1 MRRFGTRTRSRD
13 PCERSERSHGRRRHE
28 RSARR
33 GTDIVGELTAE
44 LLFSCARILNQFK
57 VPLRN
62 IANRLP
68 SGLRVSLRVLW
79 GLAWAGFGVPWNGM
93 TNHAHWGV
101 IRWSL
106 IPRLRS
112 IDDAI
117 LNFLFYIPL
126 GMLGRRSH
134 SAGAI
139 IAVGFACSLTTELIQ
154 VFSHTRTPTLLDVVV
169 NTAGTIVGVA
179 LQSRIHSRAQPRE
192 DVASPQPPESYSS
205 RS

>member
-1 MRRFGTRTRSRD
+1 MND
-13 PCERSERSHGRRRHE
+13 QN
-28 RSARR
+28 A
-33 GTDIVGELTAE
+33 LTEDDVTSDRLDAE
-44 LLFSCARILNQFK
+44 RILVVNLQQSRF
-57 VPLRN
+57 
-62 IANRLP
+62 
-68 SGLRVSLRVLW
+68 LRVSLLILW
-79 GLAWAGFGVPWNGM
+79 GLAWAGFGIPWNGM

-106 IPRLRS
+106 IPRPRS
-112 IDDAI
+112 VDDAI

>member
-1 MRRFGTRTRSRD
+1 MLRSPTTASFWISTNVQNALTED
-13 PCERSERSHGRRRHE
+13 DVTSERL
-28 RSARR
+28 
-33 GTDIVGELTAE
+33 DAE
-44 LLFSCARILNQFK
+44 RILVVVNLQQSRFSP
-57 VPLRN
+57 V
-62 IANRLP
+62 
-68 SGLRVSLRVLW
+68 RVSLLILW
-79 GLAWAGFGVPWNGM
+79 GIAWAGFGIPWNGM

-139 IAVGFACSLTTELIQ
+139 IALGFACSLTTELIQ

-179 LQSRIHSRAQPRE
+179 LQSRIHSRPRPRE

>member
-1 MRRFGTRTRSRD
+1 
-13 PCERSERSHGRRRHE
+13 
-28 RSARR
+28 
-33 GTDIVGELTAE
+33 
-44 LLFSCARILNQFK
+44 
-57 VPLRN
+57 
-62 IANRLP
+62 
-68 SGLRVSLRVLW
+68 
-79 GLAWAGFGVPWNGM
+79 M

-134 SAGAI
+134 SAGVI
-139 IAVGFACSLTTELIQ
+139 IAIGFACSLTTELIQ

-179 LQSRIHSRAQPRE
+179 LQSRIHSRARPRE

>member
-1 MRRFGTRTRSRD
+1 
-13 PCERSERSHGRRRHE
+13 
-28 RSARR
+28 
-33 GTDIVGELTAE
+33 
-44 LLFSCARILNQFK
+44 
-57 VPLRN
+57 
-62 IANRLP
+62 
-68 SGLRVSLRVLW
+68 
-79 GLAWAGFGVPWNGM
+79 M

-112 IDDAI
+112 IDDAV

-134 SAGAI
+134 PAGVI

-154 VFSHTRTPTLLDVVV
+154 VFSHTRTPTLVDLVV

-179 LQSRIHSRAQPRE
+179 LQSRIQSGARPRE
-192 DVASPQPPESYSS
+192 DVASTRPPRSYSS

>member
-1 MRRFGTRTRSRD
+1 VILVKD
-13 PCERSERSHGRRRHE
+13 Q
-28 RSARR
+28 SA
-33 GTDIVGELTAE
+33 LTEDDVTIDRLDAE
-44 LLFSCARILNQFK
+44 RILVVNLQQSRF
-57 VPLRN
+57 
-62 IANRLP
+62 
-68 SGLRVSLRVLW
+68 LRVSLLILW
-79 GLAWAGFGVPWNGM
+79 GLAWAGFGIPWNGM

-139 IAVGFACSLTTELIQ
+139 IALGFACSLTTELIQ

-179 LQSRIHSRAQPRE
+179 LQSRIHSRARPRE

>member
-1 MRRFGTRTRSRD
+1 MR
-13 PCERSERSHGRRRHE
+13 
-28 RSARR
+28 
-33 GTDIVGELTAE
+33 
-44 LLFSCARILNQFK
+44 
-57 VPLRN
+57 
-62 IANRLP
+62 IAFLIA
-68 SGLRVSLRVLW
+68 W
-79 GLAWAGFGVPWNGM
+79 GLAWAGFGIPWTGM

-106 IPRLRS
+106 IPPRRS

-126 GMLGRRSH
+126 GMLGPSFQR
-134 SAGAI
+134 GGVI
-139 IAVGFACSLTTELIQ
+139 IAIGFACSLTTELIQ

-179 LQSRIHSRAQPRE
+179 LQSRLHSRAIARE
-192 DVASPQPPESYSS
+192 GTVSSQQKQSYTS

>member
-1 MRRFGTRTRSRD
+1 
-13 PCERSERSHGRRRHE
+13 
-28 RSARR
+28 
-33 GTDIVGELTAE
+33 
-44 LLFSCARILNQFK
+44 
-57 VPLRN
+57 
-62 IANRLP
+62 
-68 SGLRVSLRVLW
+68 
-79 GLAWAGFGVPWNGM
+79 M

-154 VFSHTRTPTLLDVVV
+154 VFSHTRTPALLDVVV

-179 LQSRIHSRAQPRE
+179 VQSRNYWLQPRRD
-192 DVASPQPPESYSS
+192 DVATPDPPESFSS
-205 RS
+205 RP

>member
-1 MRRFGTRTRSRD
+1 VGTRVVDEHHAVSHEYLILDREAFPDEGVRRSCSVR
-13 PCERSERSHGRRRHE
+13 
-28 RSARR
+28 
-33 GTDIVGELTAE
+33 V
-44 LLFSCARILNQFK
+44 
-57 VPLRN
+57 
-62 IANRLP
+62 
-68 SGLRVSLRVLW
+68 RVSLLILW
-79 GLAWAGFGVPWNGM
+79 GIAWAGFGIPWNGM

-126 GMLGRRSH
+126 GMLGHRSH
-134 SAGAI
+134 SAGVI
-139 IAVGFACSLTTELIQ
+139 IALGFGCSLTTELIQ

-179 LQSRIHSRAQPRE
+179 LQSRIHSRARPRE

>member
-1 MRRFGTRTRSRD
+1 MRSNSTSY
-13 PCERSERSHGRRRHE
+13 
-28 RSARR
+28 R
-33 GTDIVGELTAE
+33 GAA
-44 LLFSCARILNQFK
+44 FSCATIRNSVQ
-57 VPLRN
+57 VQLRD
-62 IANRLP
+62 ITYKSP
-68 SGLRVSLRVLW
+68 SGLRIALLIAW
-79 GLAWAGFGVPWNGM
+79 ALAWAGFGIPWTGM

-106 IPRLRS
+106 VPPRRS

-126 GMLGRRSH
+126 GMLGRSFH
-134 SAGAI
+134 PTGVI
-139 IAVGFACSLTTELIQ
+139 IAIGFGCSLTTELIQ

-179 LQSRIHSRAQPRE
+179 LQSRIHSRARQRE
-192 DVASPQPPESYSS
+192 DIASPQPPRSHSS

>member
-1 MRRFGTRTRSRD
+1 
-13 PCERSERSHGRRRHE
+13 
-28 RSARR
+28 
-33 GTDIVGELTAE
+33 

-68 SGLRVSLRVLW
+68 SGLRVSLLVLW